1 MIFEGS
7 FKIRQNM
14 LGLVAH
20 IINPSTWEARVGRPL
35 WVEDQP
41 SVHNKFQASQGHM
54 MRLFLMKKQINPPNT
69 HTRGIRKAQSSEVD
83 RAIMK
88 YSIYIAEIWSQKR
101 KRFWYMLQ

>member
-20 IINPSTWEARVGRPL
+20 IINPSTWEARVGRSL
-35 WVEDQP
+35 WVEHQP

-54 MRLFLMKKQINPPNT
+54 RLFLMKKQINPPQHT
-69 HTRGIRKAQSSEVD
+69 HTHTHTQGIRKAQSSEVNRD
-83 RAIMK
+83 HNEIQH
-88 YSIYIAEIWSQKR
+88 IYIAEILRQKR
-101 KRFWYMLQ
+101 KRF